1 MKRTIAII
9 PVIAILL
16 SACGAK
22 EEVTDS
28 VEAKMAQIAEYK
40 SEIKDLEIKIRDLEK
55 EIIANGGSLELPPD
69 TVAVTTMTIERG
81 TYEEFVEVAGSVSSD
96 QNILVSSEMGGTVT
110 RIYVKEGQQVSAGQL
125 LLSTDDQVLQKSI
138 DELQNA
144 YDLAKTVYEKRK
156 ALWDQKIGSEI
167 EYLTAKNNMESLELK
182 LNTTR
187 TQLAKTQLKSPISG
201 TVDEITKTGE
211 MASPGMPLL
220 RVVNLSEVQIECDIS
235 EAYLGR
241 VKRGDKVNVSFPSI
255 NFESVATITNV
266 GQVINPSNRTFKL
279 QVSLNNRDGMLKPNL
294 LGYLQIREY
303 VEQDQVIIPTRLIQN
318 GVNSDFVYAVTNGSV
333 VKIDITRGRSHNG
346 FTQIKSGLSGG
357 EILVV
362 EGNRQVKEGD
372 IARVV
377 GGETAS
383 KE

>member
-201 TVDEITKTGE
+201 TVDEIITKTGE

-318 GVNSDFVYAVTNGSV
+318 GVN
-333 VKIDITRGRSHNG
+333 
-346 FTQIKSGLSGG
+346 
-357 EILVV
+357 
-362 EGNRQVKEGD
+362 
-372 IARVV
+372 
-377 GGETAS
+377 
-383 KE
+383 

>member
-201 TVDEITKTGE
+201 TVDEIITKTGE

-241 VKRGDKVNVSFPSI
+241 VKRGDKVNVSFLHQLRISGYYHQRRSGHQPIQQNLQTAGEPEQPRWHAETKPAGLSADPRICRAGSGDHSYPSDTEWCEQRFRLCCNQWLCSEDRYHPWPFTQRI
-255 NFESVATITNV
+255 HA
-266 GQVINPSNRTFKL
+266 
-279 QVSLNNRDGMLKPNL
+279 D
-294 LGYLQIREY
+294 QIRS
-303 VEQDQVIIPTRLIQN
+303 QWR
-318 GVNSDFVYAVTNGSV
+318 
-333 VKIDITRGRSHNG
+333 
-346 FTQIKSGLSGG
+346 
-357 EILVV
+357 
-362 EGNRQVKEGD
+362 
-372 IARVV
+372 
-377 GGETAS
+377 
-383 KE
+383 